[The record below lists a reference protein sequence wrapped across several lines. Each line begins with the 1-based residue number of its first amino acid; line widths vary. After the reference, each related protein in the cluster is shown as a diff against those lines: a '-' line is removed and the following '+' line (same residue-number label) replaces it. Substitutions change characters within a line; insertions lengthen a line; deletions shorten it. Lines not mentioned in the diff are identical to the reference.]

1 VSLLIKAFAADGHKV
16 AVIAIDPSSP
26 YSGGAILGDR
36 VRMND
41 AAGYSPVINETVGVG
56 QDEVEIVTAAHT
68 VVVLSAPGLGD
79 DIQAIKAGILEIAD
93 VHAVTKSDRP
103 EAAATLAALQAM
115 MALEP
120 ARSDP
125 SWMPPMLSVSS
136 LSGDRIGDLKQAIM
150 DHWAHLRAS
159 GEFAKRQR
167 NICRTRIVGIARDLF
182 QRQFDD
188 RSGALDGQLQLVVDR
203 QIDPYTVARLLLGS
217 RSHGQEQ

>member
-1 VSLLIKAFAADGHKV
+1 
-16 AVIAIDPSSP
+16 
-26 YSGGAILGDR
+26 
-36 VRMND
+36 
-41 AAGYSPVINETVGVG
+41 
-56 QDEVEIVTAAHT
+56 
-68 VVVLSAPGLGD
+68 
-79 DIQAIKAGILEIAD
+79 
-93 VHAVTKSDRP
+93 
-103 EAAATLAALQAM
+103 M

-150 DHWAHLRAS
+150 GHWAHLRAS